1 MFILILILNVSLIH
15 YLIGLDPILLNSHL
29 LANGAQQLLT
39 IQPQLLALQQQQQL
53 QQEPSQLRHHLQHDA
68 QSQSQPDA
76 QPFYRKAQSSSSQI
90 ESQDSPPLP
99 SRKDTV
105 PLHNFKMRNR
115 ESKNRIPRLSRSLNG
130 HGGEMMMHHHMQHQP
145 TTSSH
150 SPSLSSITR

>member
-1 MFILILILNVSLIH
+1 MLYFQDIDDNL
-15 YLIGLDPILLNSHL
+15 GFQDPILLNSHL

-39 IQPQLLALQQQQQL
+39 IQPQLLALQQQQQQL
-53 QQEPSQLRHHLQHDA
+53 QQEPSQLRHHLQHDS
-68 QSQSQPDA
+68 QSQSQPDT
-76 QPFYRKAQSSSSQI
+76 QPYYRKAQSSSSQI

-105 PLHNFKMRNR
+105 PLHNFKIRNR
-115 ESKNRIPRLSRSLNG
+115 ESKNRIPRLPRSLNG
-130 HGGEMMMHHHMQHQP
+130 HGGEMMLHHHMQHQP